1 MKHLQL
7 SLVALASLA
16 IVVGCNPTPSGS
28 PPVTTEPTTTEVVR
42 KDLVGY
48 VFFDGKVVA
57 PIGVSST
64 VTSPYDIAVSEVLT
78 AVGKRVNRGETIIRL
93 SVPDLTAAVSQA
105 EASLRAAESAYAAA
119 KSANDSGVREAQ
131 SRLAQAQADE
141 RAARIDVQNGGSADL
156 QAATEMR
163 IAAERDLR
171 DAQGAFNLAVLAEKQ
186 SLDMAAEY
194 LKDARTG
201 AKVASVRAPINGTV
215 ITLEAKPGLVAKSG
229 EQLATITDLRALRI
243 QGVVPP
249 QHADLVKSG
258 VKLIIALEGPNEQP
272 LEGEVTDIK
281 VMPPSE
287 GQASEGYLASV
298 RFDNSKG
305 LVKPGTIIKRLG
317 VRTGKVEKA
326 LVVPIGALEQ
336 DKDGKT
342 IVHVQRGTEWVAT
355 TVELGL
361 SDGALTEVKSGLSEG
376 DVVRVNAVVI
386 KP

>member
-1 MKHLQL
+1 MRHLQL
-7 SLVALASLA
+7 GFIALAGL
-16 IVVGCNPTPSGS
+16 IILTGCDTAPTGS
-28 PPVTTEPTTTEVVR
+28 RTVTTEPTTTEVVR

-78 AVGKRVNRGETIIRL
+78 SVGKRVNRGETIIRL

-105 EASLRAAESAYAAA
+105 EASLKAAESAYAAA

-141 RAARIDVQNGGSADL
+141 KAARIDVQNGGSANL
-156 QAATEMR
+156 QGAMEMR

-201 AKVASVRAPINGTV
+201 AKVAAVRAPINGTV
-215 ITLEAKPGLVAKSG
+215 ITLEAKPGLLAKSG

-249 QHADLVKSG
+249 QHADLVKTG
-258 VKLIIALEGPNEQP
+258 VKLIIALEGPNEEP
-272 LEGEVTDIK
+272 LEGEVTDVK

-287 GQASEGYLASV
+287 GQTSEGYLASV

-305 LVKPGTIIKRLG
+305 LVKPGTIVKRLG

-326 LVVPIGALEQ
+326 LVVPIGAIEQ
-336 DKDGKT
+336 DKDGKSV
-342 IVHVQRGTEWVAT
+342 VHVQRGTDWVST
-355 TVELGL
+355 KVELGL
-361 SDGALTEVKSGLSEG
+361 SDGALTEVKSGLAEG